1 MVGIMMR
8 GNKNQPAT
16 DETSML
22 KQAEP
27 ARTQATP
34 PQTRGLAAT
43 IAAEQ
48 AEQIN
53 QMRGSRAVPA
63 ALAQD

>member
-8 GNKNQPAT
+8 GNRNQPAT
-16 DETSML
+16 DETSTH
-22 KQAEP
+22 KQAEL
-27 ARTQATP
+27 ARTQATH
-34 PQTRGLAAT
+34 PQLRALAAT
-43 IAAEQ
+43 IA

-53 QMRGSRAVPA
+53 QMRGSRAAPP

>member
-8 GNKNQPAT
+8 GNRNQPAT
-16 DETSML
+16 DETSTH
-22 KQAEP
+22 KQAEL
-27 ARTQATP
+27 ARTQATH
-34 PQTRGLAAT
+34 PQLRDLAAT
-43 IAAEQ
+43 IATEQ

-53 QMRGSRAVPA
+53 QMRGSRAVPP